1 MDADLRGG
9 LIFAAIVLSVL
20 IISISSC
27 AKDTK
32 MRISEAIELGVD
44 PVLARSAFEQGGSLT
59 AKSVYLINLNR
70 D

>member
-9 LIFAAIVLSVL
+9 LIFVAIVLSVL

-27 AKDTK
+27 VKDTK

-44 PVLARSAFEQGGSLT
+44 PVLARSAFEMDGSYT
-59 AKSVYLINLNR
+59 AREVYLINLKKN
-70 D
+70 